1 MRRHGSRKLLHVR
14 SNDGPRSGTTW
25 ASYVKAARQAAGLS
39 QTDLAVRTGIS
50 RNTIS
55 RWEVGR
61 YRPDKPQD
69 VITVARATG
78 VDPGEAL
85 AAAGFR
91 PDVPPPV
98 EPTRTPDPELDR
110 IRQSKLSP
118 AAKARLIARIKER
131 REIEEEQRRRE
142 QEQRLADL
150 EDLIRAQE
158 RLER

>member
-1 MRRHGSRKLLHVR
+1 MRS
-14 SNDGPRSGTTW
+14 SDAPASGTTW
-25 ASYVKAARQAAGLS
+25 ASYVKAARVAAGLS
-39 QTDLAVRTGIS
+39 QTDLAVRTRIS

-55 RWEVGR
+55 RWEIGR
-61 YRPDKPQD
+61 YRPDKPED
-69 VITVARATG
+69 VISVARATG
-78 VDPGEAL
+78 VDPNEAL

-91 PDVPPPV
+91 PDVPAPP

-110 IRQSKLSP
+110 IRESKLSP
-118 AAKARLIARIKER
+118 AAKAKLTARIKER
-131 REIEEEQRRRE
+131 RQRE

>member
-1 MRRHGSRKLLHVR
+1 MRRHRPGRLLHVR
-14 SNDGPRSGTTW
+14 SNDAPASPTTW
-25 ASYVKAARQAAGLS
+25 ASYVKAARVAAGLS
-39 QTDLAVRTGIS
+39 QTDLAVRTRIS

-61 YRPDKPQD
+61 YRPDKPED

-91 PDVPPPV
+91 PDVPPPAD
-98 EPTRTPDPELDR
+98 PTPPPDPELDR
-110 IRQSKLSP
+110 IRASKLSP
-118 AAKARLIARIKER
+118 VAKARLIARITER
-131 REIEEEQRRRE
+131 RQRE
-142 QEQRLADL
+142 QDARLADL

-158 RLER
+158 RLES

>member
-1 MRRHGSRKLLHVR
+1 MRS
-14 SNDGPRSGTTW
+14 SNGPVTPATW
-25 ASYVKAARQAAGLS
+25 ASYVKAARTMAGLS
-39 QTDLAVRTGIS
+39 QTDLAIRTGIS

-61 YRPDKPQD
+61 YRPDKPED

-78 VDPGEAL
+78 VDPAEAL

-91 PDVPPPV
+91 PEVPAPA
-98 EPTRTPDPELDR
+98 EPTRPPDPELDR
-110 IRQSKLSP
+110 IRSSKLSP
-118 AAKARLIARIKER
+118 AAKARLIQRITER
-131 REIEEEQRRRE
+131 RERE
-142 QEQRLADL
+142 QANRLADL